1 MFVVKLGF
9 TGIDAAKAGPAMPS
23 VNTVDAATV
32 ATDTTMPVLPKKR
45 FFNDT
50 LSLPKSERATF
61 RDAFL
66 TLTTRAQPMDMS
78 GLRNG
83 KELSNYFCG
92 RPFCPT
98 DIAGGI
104 AIPS

>member
-9 TGIDAAKAGPAMPS
+9 TGTEAARTGPDMPS
-23 VNTVDAATV
+23 VNNVDTATV

-45 FFNDT
+45 FFRSM
-50 LSLPKSERATF
+50 LSLLKSERATF

-83 KELSNYFCG
+83 KELSNCFCG

-98 DIAGGI
+98 DMAGEI